1 MFDIFNIY
9 VIYLMFNCFLY
20 RYIDFIFI
28 MVYDMYGFW
37 EGKIGL
43 YFGLYVFNNDLDKKL
58 NMVNKVLL
66 LFCNVLFWCI

>member
-9 VIYLMFNCFLY
+9 VIYLMFNCFWY

-28 MVYDMYGFW
+28 MVYDMYGIW

>member
-9 VIYLMFNCFLY
+9 VIYLMFNCFWY

-43 YFGLYVFNNDLDKKL
+43 YFGLYVFNNVEYGK
-58 NMVNKVLL
+58 
-66 LFCNVLFWCI
+66 